1 MKLIRLAALAVL
13 VTGLFWACNLDD
25 TNGPG
30 EEEANT
36 PKLFINEFM
45 ASNDAATVD
54 PDEDGNDGDP
64 YEDWFEIYNADSV
77 AVDVGGMY
85 VTDDLG
91 QLNNYQIPKTN
102 SGKTTIQPDSFLVI
116 WADKEMHQGVTH
128 VDFALSGGGEA
139 IGLAMSDGRTLI
151 DSYTY
156 GPQQTDVSY
165 GRSPDGSDT
174 WKAMGTATPGAP
186 NSGAPSNTAPEIKN
200 ISVSPDTLTA
210 STPVIITADIID
222 AEDNLASVTITY
234 GPTGALTSSKAMS
247 LTGAQ
252 YQADLG
258 TFADGSRIFFFI
270 SAADDQSKSAVSD
283 TLSFEVGYIAPVL
296 YINEFMASNDAA
308 NADEYG
314 EFEDWI
320 EIYNPGTKVV
330 DIGGMY
336 ITDGLDDL
344 TAWQIPDRAPDS
356 TTIQPGGFLLLYADK
371 QPEQGILHV
380 NVKLSGGGEQI
391 GLTAPN
397 GTTVIDS
404 LTYDAGTA
412 SAIGFGLDTDK
423 SCARQPDGSSNWQVD
438 DTPTPGTSNN

>member
-1 MKLIRLAALAVL
+1 MKLVKLTALAVM
-13 VTGLFWACNLDD
+13 VTALFWACNLDD

-30 EEEANT
+30 EEKVNT

-91 QLNNYQIPKTN
+91 RLDNYQIPTTN
-102 SGKTTIQPDSFLVI
+102 SAKTTIQPGGFLVI
-116 WADKEMHQGVTH
+116 WADKEMQQGVTH

-139 IGLAMSDGRTLI
+139 IGLAMSDGRTVI

-156 GPQQTDVSY
+156 GPQQTDVSF
-165 GRSPDGSDT
+165 GRSPDGSDN
-174 WKAMGTATPGAP
+174 WKTMGSPTPGAS
-186 NSGAPSNTAPEIKN
+186 NSGAPANTAPEIKN

-210 STPVIITADIID
+210 STAVIVSAEITD
-222 AEDNLASVTITY
+222 AEDNLTSATITY
-234 GPTGALTSSKAMS
+234 GPQGAVTGSMAMT
-247 LTGAQ
+247 LAGTK

-258 TFADGSRIFFFI
+258 TFADGSEIYFFI
-270 SAADDQSKSAVSD
+270 TAVDDGAKSTVTD

-308 NADEYG
+308 NADEFG

-320 EIYNPGTKVV
+320 EIYNPGIEAV

-356 TTIQPGGFLLLYADK
+356 TTIQPGGYLLLYADK

-380 NVKLSGGGEQI
+380 NVKLSGSGEQI

-404 LTYDAGTA
+404 LTYDAGTVG
-412 SAIGFGLDTDK
+412 AIGYGLDTDK
-423 SCARQPDGSSNWQVD
+423 SCARQPDGSANWQVD
-438 DTPTPGTSNN
+438 DTPTPGAGNN

>member
-1 MKLIRLAALAVL
+1 MKLIKLTALAVM
-13 VTGLFWACNLDD
+13 VSALFWACNLDD

-30 EEEANT
+30 EEETNT

-77 AVDVGGMY
+77 AVDVGGMF

-91 QLNNYQIPKTN
+91 RLDNYQIPKTN
-102 SGKTTIQPDSFLVI
+102 AAKTTIQPGGFLVI
-116 WADKEMHQGVTH
+116 WADKEMQQGVTH

-156 GPQQTDVSY
+156 GPQQTDVSF
-165 GRSPDGSDT
+165 GRSPDGSDN
-174 WKAMGTATPGAP
+174 WKTMGSPTPGAS

-200 ISVSPDTLTA
+200 ISVSPDVLSDA
-210 STPVIITADIID
+210 TPVIVSADVTD
-222 AEDNLASVTITY
+222 AEDNLVFVTITY
-234 GPTGALTSSKAMS
+234 GPAGAVTSSAAMTAS
-247 LTGAQ
+247 GAQ

-258 TFADGSRIFFFI
+258 TFADGSRIFFLI
-270 SAADDQSKSAVSD
+270 SATDDKALTTVSD

-308 NADEYG
+308 NTDEFG

-320 EIYNPGTKVV
+320 EIYNPGTEAV

-336 ITDGLDDL
+336 ITDGLDAL
-344 TAWQIPDRAPDS
+344 TTWQIPDRAPDS
-356 TTIQPGGFLLLYADK
+356 TTIQPGGYLLLYADK

-380 NVKLSGGGEQI
+380 NVKLSGSGEQI

-404 LTYDAGTA
+404 LTYDSGTA
-412 SAIGFGLDTDK
+412 GAIGFGLDTDK
-423 SCARQPDGSSNWQVD
+423 SCARQPDASANWQVD
-438 DTPTPGTSNN
+438 DTPTPGATNN

>member
-1 MKLIRLAALAVL
+1 MKLIKLTALAVM
-13 VTGLFWACNLDD
+13 VTALFWACNLED

-30 EEEANT
+30 EEKVDM

-91 QLNNYQIPKTN
+91 RLDNYQIPKTN
-102 SGKTTIQPDSFLVI
+102 AAVTTIQPGGFLVI

-156 GPQQTDVSY
+156 GPQQTDVSF
-165 GRSPDGSDT
+165 GRSPDGGDT
-174 WKAMGTATPGAP
+174 WKTMGAATPGAP

-210 STPVIITADIID
+210 STPVIISADVTD
-222 AEDNLASVTITY
+222 AEDNLASVTVTY
-234 GPTGALTSSKAMS
+234 GPAGAVTNNTAMS
-247 LTGAQ
+247 LAGAL

-258 TFADGSRIFFFI
+258 TVSDGATIFFFI
-270 SAADDQSKSAVSD
+270 TAVDDQAKTTVSD
-283 TLSFEVGYIAPVL
+283 TLLFEVGYVAPVL

-308 NADEYG
+308 NADEFG

-320 EIYNPGTKVV
+320 EIYNPGTVAV
-330 DIGGMY
+330 DVGGMY
-336 ITDGLDDL
+336 ITDDL
-344 TAWQIPDRAPDS
+344 GDLVAWKIPDRAPDS
-356 TTIQPGGFLLLYADK
+356 TTIQPGGYLLLYADG

-380 NVKLSGGGEQI
+380 DIKLTGSGEQV

-404 LTYDAGTA
+404 LTYDADTA
-412 SAIGFGLDTDK
+412 GAIGYGLDTDK
-423 SCARQPDGSSNWQVD
+423 SCARQPDGSANWQVD
-438 DTPTPGTSNN
+438 DTPTPAASNN

>member
-1 MKLIRLAALAVL
+1 MALL

-30 EEEANT
+30 EEKANT

-54 PDEDGNDGDP
+54 PDEDSNDGDP

-91 QLNNYQIPKTN
+91 RLDNYQIPKTN
-102 SGKTTIQPDSFLVI
+102 AAKTTIQPGGFLVI

-156 GPQQTDVSY
+156 GPQQTDVSF
-165 GRSPDGSDT
+165 GRSPDGSDN
-174 WKAMGTATPGAP
+174 WKTMGSPTPGAS
-186 NSGAPSNTAPEIKN
+186 NSAAPANTAPEIKN
-200 ISVSPDTLTA
+200 ISVSPDSLTA
-210 STPVIITADIID
+210 STPVTVSAEVTD

-234 GPTGALTSSKAMS
+234 GPQDAITGSMAMT
-247 LTGAQ
+247 LAGTK
-252 YQADLG
+252 YQANLG
-258 TFADGSRIFFFI
+258 TFADGSRIFFII
-270 SAADDQSKSAVSD
+270 SASDDKSKTTVSD

-296 YINEFMASNDAA
+296 YINEFMASNDSGYT
-308 NADEYG
+308 DENG
-314 EFEDWI
+314 DHDDWI
-320 EIYNPGTKVV
+320 EIYNPGTEAV

-336 ITDGLDDL
+336 ITDGLDAL
-344 TAWQIPDRAPDS
+344 TTWQIPTNAPDT
-356 TTIQPGGFLLLYADK
+356 TTIQPGGFLVLFADK
-371 QPEQGILHV
+371 ESEQGVLHV
-380 NVKLSGGGEQI
+380 EIKLSGSGEQI

-412 SAIGFGLDTDK
+412 GAIGFGLETDK
-423 SCARQPDGSSNWQVD
+423 SCARQPDGSANWQVD